1 MTDDNNRIDDLPV
14 NAEDIPPTPE
24 WEKAFAAYAEQQA
37 PDLMPRILA
46 KIQTAQEE
54 PKPAQTTEPEP
65 TRTTETEPTQTTEP
79 KKQRS
84 GLFRIITDNRRIMLT
99 LSGVAAAV
107 IIIGVLVTMLNSISL
122 PKQRKTKSDNTLAV
136 SANTPTP
143 ASENANNERD
153 KNGGKDDDGGK
164 QNSTPANP
172 SNEDNLS
179 DDPVITDVPKPDE
192 KNEPQEE
199 EPPQKLE
206 IEAFYSGSKS
216 LKPVD
221 LSSKRQYT
229 LSDVTLAGFTIPTEG
244 AEEFARESGPVY
256 RVISNGQKT
265 NIIVIW
271 DGAVAGQTYSELTL
285 TYDRSLT
292 VGREIFTIFRV
303 VQ

>member
-46 KIQTAQEE
+46 KIQSAQEE
-54 PKPAQTTEPEP
+54 PKPAQTMEPEP

-153 KNGGKDDDGGK
+153 KKGGK

-179 DDPVITDVPKPDE
+179 DDPAITDVPKPDE

-256 RVISNGQKT
+256 RVISNGQET